1 MGLTKEELFDLKDQ
15 VAEAKTKASEL
26 TGQVQLLEKQFEAD
40 WGVKTVEE
48 GKGKLSIIEKQILR
62 VDKAI
67 EKGQMKLNKYLIK
80 KRRNNEAI

>member
-40 WGVKTVEE
+40 WDCKIEE
-48 GKGKLSIIEKQILR
+48 GKAKLIIIERQLSR

-67 EKGQMKLNKYLIK
+67 EKGSEEIEQLLNT
-80 KRRNNEAI
+80 EEE

>member
-67 EKGQMKLNKYLIK
+67 EKGADEIEKLLNQ
-80 KRRNNEAI
+80 EE